1 MFAFQQNPHQE
12 ISLFLFS
19 FIDGHNRSSLK
30 RKEEFALSS
39 TAIRV
44 SDGVISVAT
53 SRLGKNTACL
63 KKHHWLKLHNNILSQ
78 LKSV

>member
-30 RKEEFALSS
+30 RKEEFALSTS
-39 TAIRV
+39 IRV
-44 SDGVISVAT
+44 SYGVISVAT
-53 SRLGKNTACL
+53 SRLGKNTIGS
-63 KKHHWLKLHNNILSQ
+63 NYILS
-78 LKSV
+78 

>member
-44 SDGVISVAT
+44 SYGVISVAACF
-53 SRLGKNTACL
+53 KNATAGS
-63 KKHHWLKLHNNILSQ
+63 NYT
-78 LKSV
+78 